1 MLCLAFTF
9 GSMKYLLCSVYL
21 LLVSSFVFCQTRFEG
36 KLFVK
41 GSLVLNYTLVL
52 DIPLQGSIV
61 KGFSITDAKGKEETK
76 TRVEGVYNRTKKTI
90 YIKEYE
96 VIQTKVKAKDIVFCF
111 VEGEFRVGF
120 AKQDTTLI
128 GEFIGKLPNKKE
140 VCGTGAIFLKQAKHS
155 TPKVVKEKKK
165 QAQEEVVEQNSK
177 RTLIDANTHCV
188 WQSNEIQIEL
198 WDQGVPDNDT
208 ISVFLDGVLIE
219 SNISLTSVKQKLII
233 PISSGNHTLS
243 ILAENEGK
251 FSPNTSIILS
261 RDGQKELPF
270 ICHSLK
276 GEMKHIRIEKK

>member
-1 MLCLAFTF
+1 
-9 GSMKYLLCSVYL
+9 MKYLFCSVYL
-21 LLVSSFVFCQTRFEG
+21 LLVSSFVLCQTRFEG

-41 GSLVLNYTLVL
+41 GASVLNYTLVL
-52 DIPLQGSIV
+52 NIPLQGTIV
-61 KGFSITDAKGKEETK
+61 KGYSITDAKGKEETK
-76 TRVEGVYNRTKKTI
+76 TRVEGVYNSAKKTL

-96 VIQTKVKAKDIVFCF
+96 IIQTKVKAKDIVFCF

-140 VCGTGAIFLKQAKHS
+140 VCGRGAIFLKQAKHP

-165 QAQEEVVEQNSK
+165 QAQKEVVEQNSN
-177 RTLIDANTHCV
+177 RILIDTNTHCI
-188 WQSNEIQIEL
+188 WHSNEIQLEL
-198 WDQGVPDNDT
+198 WDQGVPDKDS

-219 SNISLTSVKQKLII
+219 SNIGLTSVKRKLII

-251 FSPNTSIILS
+251 FSPNTSIILL
-261 RDGQKELPF
+261 RDGQIELPF
-270 ICHSLK
+270 ICHSIK
-276 GEMKHIRIEKK
+276 GEMKHIGIKKK